1 MQGIYSEQVHHQSA
15 ANDQVEQ
22 DVMDDAD
29 GEEDEDGASEVVT
42 REERTQL
49 MAEVNGI
56 EEFVRLRK
64 DLGYDDAGPQS
75 PSSIKLYVV
84 ALVDLWGRQKT
95 MGMNYGHELWA

>member
-1 MQGIYSEQVHHQSA
+1 MQGVYSEQVHHQSA

-42 REERTQL
+42 REERTKL

-64 DLGYDDAGPQS
+64 DLGYDDAGILNFEDMGDGES
-75 PSSIKLYVV
+75 CFNTFSITRLM
-84 ALVDLWGRQKT
+84 LLI
-95 MGMNYGHELWA
+95 

>member
-64 DLGYDDAGPQS
+64 DLGYDDAGPY
-75 PSSIKLYVV
+75 IL
-84 ALVDLWGRQKT
+84 LWSAETR
-95 MGMNYGHELWA
+95 N

>member
-1 MQGIYSEQVHHQSA
+1 MQGIYSEQVHHQPA

-64 DLGYDDAGPQS
+64 DLGYDDAGILNFEDMGDGES
-75 PSSIKLYVV
+75 CFNTFSITRLM
-84 ALVDLWGRQKT
+84 LLI
-95 MGMNYGHELWA
+95 

>member
-1 MQGIYSEQVHHQSA
+1 MQGVYSEQVHHQSA

-64 DLGYDDAGPQS
+64 DLGYDDAGILNFEDMGDDES
-75 PSSIKLYVV
+75 CFNTFSITRLM
-84 ALVDLWGRQKT
+84 LLI
-95 MGMNYGHELWA
+95 

>member
-1 MQGIYSEQVHHQSA
+1 MQGVYSEQVHHQSA

-64 DLGYDDAGPQS
+64 DLGYDDAGILNFEDMGDGES
-75 PSSIKLYVV
+75 CFNTFSITRLM
-84 ALVDLWGRQKT
+84 LLI
-95 MGMNYGHELWA
+95 